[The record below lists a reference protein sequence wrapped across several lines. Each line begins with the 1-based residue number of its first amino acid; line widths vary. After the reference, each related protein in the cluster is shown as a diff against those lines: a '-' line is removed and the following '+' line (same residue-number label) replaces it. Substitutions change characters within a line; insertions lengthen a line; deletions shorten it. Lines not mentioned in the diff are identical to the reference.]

1 MPLLTR
7 TKKNMKIQIN
17 TDNNIEGSD
26 ELTQQTQAVV
36 ESALERFAQQITR
49 VEVHLSDENSSHK
62 GGCDKRCAM
71 EARLEGMEPV
81 AVTDQAET
89 VKQAVHDA
97 ADKLEKM
104 LKHALGRL
112 SDH

>member
-1 MPLLTR
+1 
-7 TKKNMKIQIN
+7 MKIQIN
-17 TDNNIEGSD
+17 TGNNVEGSE

-62 GGCDKRCAM
+62 GGSDKRCVM
-71 EARLEGMEPV
+71 EARWEGMEPV
-81 AVTDQAET
+81 AVTDQAENME
-89 VKQAVHDA
+89 QAVHGA

-104 LKHALGRL
+104 LKHTLGRL
-112 SDH
+112 SNH